1 MNDNIKDVN
10 VNFFQLIVSLQ
21 AGAMQQLG
29 KVISPVSGQIE
40 RDLELAKAT
49 IDMITM
55 LEEKTK
61 GNLSEDEEKLLGHVL
76 YELRLNYVEETKK
89 EPDDSKETENK
100 KTEQSNDDKSETD
113 NSN

>member
-1 MNDNIKDVN
+1 MNEKTNDVN
-10 VNFFQLIVSLQ
+10 VNFFQLVVSLQ

-29 KVISPVSGQIE
+29 KVISPISGKVE

-49 IDMITM
+49 IDMLTM

-61 GNLSEDEEKLLGHVL
+61 SNLSKEEEKLLSHVL

-89 EPDDSKETENK
+89 N
-100 KTEQSNDDKSETD
+100 NIDKSESEEEKSQESVEPD
-113 NSN
+113 SESNNTK

>member
-29 KVISPVSGQIE
+29 KVISPISGKVE

-49 IDMITM
+49 IDMLTM

-61 GNLSEDEEKLLGHVL
+61 GNLSEDEGKLLSHVL
-76 YELRLNYVEETKK
+76 YELRLNYVEESKK
-89 EPDDSKETENK
+89 DPDDSNDSEED
-100 KTEQSNDDKSETD
+100 KTEQTVEDKSESD
-113 NSN
+113 NAN

>member
-1 MNDNIKDVN
+1 MNENIKDVN

-29 KVISPVSGQIE
+29 KVISPISGKVE

-49 IDMITM
+49 IDMLTM

-61 GNLSEDEEKLLGHVL
+61 GNLSEDEGKLLSHVL
-76 YELRLNYVEETKK
+76 YELRLNYVEESKK
-89 EPDDSKETENK
+89 DPDDSNDSEKD
-100 KTEQSNDDKSETD
+100 KTEQTVKDKSESD
-113 NSN
+113 NTN